1 MEAIDGNAVAGS
13 LFEVFGVE
21 MTTSTG
27 TCRHCGTPAQIAELR
42 VYSCAPGSVVRCRTC
57 GNVVM
62 VVMAIRGATQVD
74 MRGFELGTAAGS

>member
-1 MEAIDGNAVAGS
+1 MEAIDGNAIAGS

-27 TCRHCGTPAQIAELR
+27 TCRHCGAWAQIAELR
-42 VYSCAPGSVVRCRTC
+42 VYSCAPGSVVRCRVC

-62 VVMAIRGATQVD
+62 VVMSIRGAAQVH
-74 MRGFELGTAAGS
+74 MGGFELAGVAGS